1 VERILYAIFYRF
13 NQHGCGLYLPQPVQ
27 YGYGLYLE
35 PVQYGCGLYLEPV
48 Q

>member
-1 VERILYAIFYRF
+1 MVLFTHLQSVERILYAIFYRF
-13 NQHGCGLYLPQPVQ
+13 NEQRVRAVLDLQ
-27 YGYGLYLE
+27 